1 MLRMRTRALRIGAL
15 ALVLVF
21 AFGAVALASNSTPP
35 ALKGPKNGAH
45 VHAGVVTFKVYDPGL
60 TGDMAQV
67 YITVSPKRHL
77 DKYGFLT
84 PARGCKS
91 KCDFVQMRRWAHH
104 KGWWIYKSPFNFPG
118 YWAVTPGKYYWQA
131 NHVAPLCQ
139 AKGCE
144 LVSGIH
150 SFTIVG

>member
-1 MLRMRTRALRIGAL
+1 MLRMRTRALCAGAL

-35 ALKGPKNGAH
+35 SLKAPGKGAH
-45 VHAGVVTFKVYDPGL
+45 VHAGVVTLKVYDPGL
-60 TGDMAQV
+60 TGDSAPV
-67 YITVSPKRHL
+67 YITISPRKHL
-77 DKYGFLT
+77 NKEGFLT
-84 PARGCKS
+84 PAKGCGS
-91 KCDFVQMRRWAHH
+91 RCDFFAMTHWSHH
-104 KGWWIYKSPFNFPG
+104 KGWWIYKTHFNFPG

-150 SFTIVG
+150 SFTIYG